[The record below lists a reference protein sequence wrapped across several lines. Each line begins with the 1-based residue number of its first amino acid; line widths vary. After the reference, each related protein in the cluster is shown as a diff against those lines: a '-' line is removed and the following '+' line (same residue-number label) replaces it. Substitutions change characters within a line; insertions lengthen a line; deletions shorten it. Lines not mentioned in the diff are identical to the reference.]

1 MKEIYK
7 KLSAIQNELK
17 VEKNKYNQFAEFK
30 YRSCEDILQAVK
42 PLCAKHELALQLTDE
57 VVQKGER
64 FYIEATATLTDGEEF
79 INSKASAREPDKAKP
94 KMDESQTTGS
104 TSSYARKYA
113 LCGLFAIDDGN
124 DSDTLNNGK
133 GKEKPQEKLVTKV
146 QIEELKKLGFTD
158 ERLKKMANYYKV
170 EKIEQITFKQAEQAI
185 QKQKKANA
193 KAEESSNGQSKV

>member
-7 KLSAIQNELK
+7 KLTTIQEQLK
-17 VEKNKYNQFAEFK
+17 VEKKKHNDFADFN
-30 YRSCEDILQAVK
+30 YRSCEDILQAAK
-42 PLCAKHELALQLTDE
+42 PLCTAQGLALILNDE
-57 VVQKGER
+57 IVQKGDR
-64 FYIEATATLTDGEEF
+64 FYIEASATLTDGEDF
-79 INSKASAREPDKAKP
+79 ITTKASAREPEKPKA

-113 LCGLFAIDDGN
+113 LGGLFALDDGN
-124 DSDTLNNGK
+124 DSDKTNNGK
-133 GKEKPQEKLVTKV
+133 NKEKPEEKLVTKV

-158 ERLKKMANYYKV
+158 ERLKKMANYYKT

-193 KAEESSNGQSKV
+193 KAGEGSNGQGKV